1 MSRMS
6 DVEQSTGRE
15 GQAPQPEASAVPESV
30 RAVHDGDA
38 ADPAFGGELS
48 VFPARSKSA
57 GTLDLAVATD
67 EPEQLIRYLAI
78 AAREQIGFSDNDAKW
93 KVLLG
98 HFTKANEELAAL
110 NQPRARKPVA
120 PDA

>member
-1 MSRMS
+1 MGESER
-6 DVEQSTGRE
+6 RE
-15 GQAPQPEASAVPESV
+15 DEVRGTAASAVPESV

-48 VFPARSKSA
+48 VFPGGASA
-57 GTLDLAVATD
+57 TRTLDLAVLNN